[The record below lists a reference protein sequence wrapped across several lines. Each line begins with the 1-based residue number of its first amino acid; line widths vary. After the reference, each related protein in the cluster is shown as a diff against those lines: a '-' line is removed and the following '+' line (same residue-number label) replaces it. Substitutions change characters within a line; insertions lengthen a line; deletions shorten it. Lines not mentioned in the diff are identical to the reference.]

1 MELSVN
7 TLEIKTE
14 RDLIER
20 TQTSYCFSSG
30 RVAH

>member
-14 RDLIER
+14 RELIER
-20 TQTSYCFSSG
+20 TRTTYSFSSG